1 MLPVFTVV
9 DFRID
14 DIKVARV
21 NAVETEDGRREG
33 KVLGRL
39 PVLSTN
45 TSFKSNALPSSRADF
60 CRQSLKS
67 PAIIKGLS
75 GLMWR
80 ST

>member
-1 MLPVFTVV
+1 MLPVFSVV
-9 DFRID
+9 NFRVD

-21 NAVETEDGRREG
+21 NAVEAEDGQARGERF
-33 KVLGRL
+33 LGRL

-67 PAIIKGLS
+67 PAIIKGCQ
-75 GLMWR
+75 G
-80 ST
+80 